1 MPYMFCVY
9 NRFSTYEPNMII
21 LYFRVENSE
30 GVNNFSFA
38 VEALIK
44 TFLERAKNE
53 IPDFQ
58 EVQNE
63 PIPEWL
69 KGFRYNFFSFIS
81 LAYITIFNR

>member
-44 TFLERAKNE
+44 RFLERAKKE

-69 KGFRYNFFSFIS
+69 KGFRYNFFH
-81 LAYITIFNR
+81 LLV